1 MANDWPPQ
9 LRADK
14 KGAVSWPEHPDKG
27 TTMSIELERAY
38 PPEARERFEAAL
50 DAELAKRIQSL
61 GEPPH
66 TDSECYAP
74 TRACFVEATSWGLL
88 GVAIWIAT
96 LFYFG

>member
-1 MANDWPPQ
+1 VANEAPR
-9 LRADK
+9 LRANK
-14 KGAVSWPEHPDKG
+14 KGAGNWPEHPEKG
-27 TTMSIELERAY
+27 TKMSIELERAHA
-38 PPEARERFEAAL
+38 PEARGFEVAL

-61 GEPPH
+61 QEPPH
-66 TDSECYAP
+66 IDSECYAP